1 MAICSD
7 LSKKMNLKYRL
18 ILGSKSPR
26 RQELL
31 GSLDF
36 PFRVEVRSVDETFPP
51 NLPVEKL
58 AEFIAE
64 KKAEAFTDLE
74 RDELVITSDTVVV
87 CNGIALAKPAN
98 AEEAKGMLRM
108 LSGKTHQVITG
119 VCLKTPEDQ
128 RSFSETTHVQFDE
141 LSEEEIDYYIEKYR
155 PFDKAGSYGIQ
166 EWIGMIG
173 IKGIEGDYYN
183 VMGLPLN
190 RLYRELKQSF

>member
-58 AEFIAE
+58 AEFIAK
-64 KKAEAFTDLE
+64 KKAEAFTDLK

>member
-64 KKAEAFTDLE
+64 KKAEAFTDLN

-141 LSEEEIDYYIEKYR
+141 LSEEEIDYYIEKYG

>member
-36 PFRVEVRSVDETFPP
+36 PFRVEVRSVDETFPH
-51 NLPVEKL
+51 NLPVEEL

-64 KKAEAFTDLE
+64 KKAEAFTDLK

>member
-51 NLPVEKL
+51 NLPVDKL

-87 CNGIALAKPAN
+87 CNGIALAKPAS

>member
-1 MAICSD
+1 VAICSD

-64 KKAEAFTDLE
+64 KKAEAFTDLN

-141 LSEEEIDYYIEKYR
+141 LSEEEIDYYIEKYG

>member
-1 MAICSD
+1 
-7 LSKKMNLKYRL
+7 MNLKYRL

-119 VCLKTPEDQ
+119 VCLKTLEDQ

>member
-1 MAICSD
+1 
-7 LSKKMNLKYRL
+7 MNLKYRL

-64 KKAEAFTDLE
+64 KKAEAFTDLN